1 MRGVKDFL
9 KDSLPGMI
17 DYILVISTPVPDPY
31 GAYPGPYGPYTGPSE
46 DRRNRLNIVD
56 ALQQRGATMPVLFRE
71 AVPLLPHLLDV
82 PRHLAVVASAVIR
95 ASKGKQQRRKPS
107 QPIDAQL
114 DAFIARCFEVEETAL
129 HRVSQLASRA
139 PENPPASP
147 TAHRLSTSSTVT
159 ARFRQPSISS
169 VPRSPPSNHRPLNS
183 QKSSRSATVPS
194 QSDLSDTPQGPE
206 MQSDASFP
214 VSPVSNIVL
223 PPPSRLLTRAS
234 QTDLSSGQP
243 SSPEDTSWSRRRS
256 RLKAKST
263 STDSIP
269 SYTAQSPA
277 DSSPVAA
284 KTIESQ
290 TESDDQ
296 IRKKKGILRGI
307 LTRR

>member
-1 MRGVKDFL
+1 MRGVQDFL

-17 DYILVISTPVPDPY
+17 DYILVISTPIPDPY

-56 ALQQRGATMPVLFRE
+56 ALQQRGAIMPVLFRE

-114 DAFIARCFEVEETAL
+114 DEFIARCFEVEETAL
-129 HRVSQLASRA
+129 QRVSQLASRA
-139 PENPPASP
+139 PEPPPASP
-147 TAHRLSTSSTVT
+147 TARRLSTSSAVT
-159 ARFRQPSISS
+159 ARFRQPSINS
-169 VPRSPPSNHRPLNS
+169 VPRSPPFNHRPLNS
-183 QKSSRSATVPS
+183 QKSCRPATAPS
-194 QSDLSDTPQGPE
+194 QSDLSNTLQGPE

-214 VSPVSNIVL
+214 ASPSIL
-223 PPPSRLLTRAS
+223 TPPSRLSARAS
-234 QTDLSSGQP
+234 QTDLNSGQP
-243 SSPEDTSWSRRRS
+243 SSPEDISWSRRKS

-284 KTIESQ
+284 KAVESQ